1 MYSIRARA
9 LVKTYSGGRGHEPV
23 RALDGFDLDV
33 PSGTVFGLL
42 GPNGAGKSTTVKI
55 LTTLATADSGSAEVA
70 GIDVAA
76 DPQAVRR
83 SIGLVSQLPST
94 IPIDTGRENLVLAA
108 RLQGLDARTARRRA
122 NELLERFGLKDAA
135 DRRARTYSGG
145 MARKLDVAMGL
156 VHTPK
161 VVFLDEPTT
170 GLDPE
175 ARAEMW
181 AEIARLAEVDEVTV
195 LLTTHYLDEADQ
207 LADQLAI
214 VNSGR
219 VVVTGTPA
227 ELKGALRGE
236 TVTVDFADETTA
248 RRAATVLGSA
258 LREPSRLGTSVHG
271 RSADGAAAVPAL
283 IGALEHAGLSAAGVS
298 VAQPS
303 LDDVYLHHV
312 GHRYAP
318 EEAAA

>member
-1 MYSIRARA
+1 MYSIRARR
-9 LVKTYSGGRGHEPV
+9 LVKTYSDGRGHEPV

-70 GIDVAA
+70 GIDVAT

-83 SIGLVSQLPST
+83 SIGLVSQPPST

-135 DRRARTYSGG
+135 DRRASTYSGG

-161 VVFLDEPTT
+161 VLFLDEPTT

-175 ARAEMW
+175 ARTDMW
-181 AEIARLAEVDEVTV
+181 AEIARLAQVDEVTV

-236 TVTVDFADETTA
+236 SVTVDFADEATA
-248 RRAATVLGSA
+248 GRAATVLGSV
-258 LREPSRLGTSVHG
+258 LREPSRIGISVHG

-303 LDDVYLHHV
+303 LDDVYLHCV
-312 GHRYAP
+312 GHRYAA